1 MHKVG
6 MDVAKA
12 SEGGGGDNSA
22 SCLNVSLMNRPYVAK
37 AAVGIM
43 LARACGATSVIG
55 LVGGC
60 RQGRR

>member
-1 MHKVG
+1 MREVG

-22 SCLNVSLMNRPYVAK
+22 SCLNVSLMNKLCVAK
-37 AAVGIM
+37 AVVGIT
-43 LARACGATSVIG
+43 LAHACGAASVIG

-60 RQGRR
+60 RQGQW